1 MSHLKKI
8 MDSTNLKEKY
18 STLLE
23 SLDRTNTSKM
33 IIERHYARVASLEIS
48 EGNATANDVYAE
60 LKGLGVEQNKARHMV
75 QVASL
80 TEAKTQ
86 FADQFLLKRIDILE
100 SSMKEL
106 KAYSWMKSIGDFI
119 KEGEEFLQRNEVYIL
134 IEQIIYDLEMDNN
147 RSYFAK
153 SINKL
158 REVSESENPVI
169 DILERM
175 EEDKWI
181 PLVKRLYEYASK
193 LKGSITG
200 ENPNFK
206 ISRVYSPVE
215 SIDENRF
222 VFVSSGKILETNG
235 SIIEESDFQL
245 TDNFKSLLY
254 IAESARFF
262 EKGMRIYPNTNS
274 VLDLEFGD
282 TTTVKLNGKVVE
294 STEVANHLLSAGYVK
309 MGETGKLSYI
319 TQAVSEGSKIKDI
332 NFAYK
337 VVSSI
342 FEGLS
347 ATVFNLNEKVYIQKV
362 NRGMKENV
370 LIEAQSAEE
379 AIRMVKDFMNYDISN
394 SLIHLLENEKAE
406 ASRREKEINKIESR
420 IKFLIES
427 LADLERVAKING
439 VEGSEHIKKAKE
451 LLLTQIT
458 EQNKS
463 LEKFGLIQESNP
475 NKTLNKKLNESHFK
489 IGDKV
494 TCKASGKTGKVVKL
508 DKEHGKD
515 DEKYYTV
522 KIDGSREIKYAP
534 NELTL
539 NESHCT
545 PGKEYNINDK
555 LYVYQ
560 GETDGVH
567 IFNTKEG
574 NEPINMTDSEYM
586 EACESGIIK

>member
-1 MSHLKKI
+1 MSNLKKI
-8 MDSTNLKEKY
+8 MDSGNLKLKY

-33 IIERHYARVASLEIS
+33 IIERHYARVASLEIA

-86 FADQFLLKRIDILE
+86 FADQFLLKRLEILE
-100 SSMKEL
+100 SSIKEL
-106 KAYSWMKSIGDFI
+106 KSYSWMKSVGDFI
-119 KEGEEFLQRNEVYIL
+119 KEGEDFLRRNEVYIL
-134 IEQIIYDLEMDNN
+134 VERIIYDLEMDNN

-158 REVSESENPVI
+158 REISESENPVMA
-169 DILERM
+169 ILEGM

-206 ISRVYSPVE
+206 VSRVYSPVE
-215 SIDENRF
+215 AIDENRF
-222 VFVSSGKILETNG
+222 VFASSGKILETNG
-235 SIIEESDFQL
+235 STIEESDFQL
-245 TDNFKSLLY
+245 SNNFKSLLS

-282 TTTVKLNGKVVE
+282 TTTVKLNGKIVE
-294 STEVANHLLSAGYVK
+294 STEVTNHLLAGGFVK

-319 TQAVSEGSKIKDI
+319 SQAVAEGAKIKDM
-332 NFAYK
+332 NFAYR

-347 ATVFNLNEKVYIQKV
+347 ATIFNLNEKVYIQKV

-379 AIRMVKDFMNYDISN
+379 AVRMVKDFMNYDISN

-406 ASRREKEINKIESR
+406 STRREKEVSKIESR

-439 VEGSEHIKKAKE
+439 VEGSDHIKKAKQ
-451 LLLTQIT
+451 LLEGQIA
-458 EQNKS
+458 EQNTILS
-463 LEKFGLIQESNP
+463 RFGLTES
-475 NKTLNKKLNESHFK
+475 
-489 IGDKV
+489 IAV
-494 TCKASGKTGKVVKL
+494 TSINQL
-508 DKEHGKD
+508 
-515 DEKYYTV
+515 
-522 KIDGSREIKYAP
+522 
-534 NELTL
+534 
-539 NESHCT
+539 T
-545 PGKEYNINDK
+545 PGKEYTIK
-555 LYVYQ
+555 GVTGYAYQ
-560 GETDGVH
+560 GASGGKH
-567 IFNTKEG
+567 IFN
-574 NEPINMTDSEYM
+574 NERGDKPTPISMTDAELDG
-586 EACESGIIK
+586 AIKSGAIEK

>member
-33 IIERHYARVASLEIS
+33 IIERHFARVASLEIA

-86 FADQFLLKRIDILE
+86 FADQFLLKRIEILE

-106 KAYSWMKSIGDFI
+106 KAYSWMKSVGDFI
-119 KEGEEFLQRNEVYIL
+119 KEGEDFLRRNEVYIL
-134 IEQIIYDLEMDNN
+134 VERIIYDLEMDHN
-147 RSYFAK
+147 RSYFSK

-158 REVSESENPVI
+158 REVSESENPVMA
-169 DILERM
+169 ILEGM

-200 ENPNFK
+200 ENPNFQ
-206 ISRVYSPVE
+206 ITRVYSPVE
-215 SIDENRF
+215 AIDENRF
-222 VFVSSGKILETNG
+222 VFASSGKVLETNG
-235 SIIEESDFQL
+235 STIEESDFQL
-245 TDNFKSLLY
+245 TDNFKSLLS

-282 TTTVKLNGKVVE
+282 TTTTVKLNGKVVE
-294 STEVANHLLSAGYVK
+294 STEVANHLLTAGFVK

-319 TQAVSEGSKIKDI
+319 TQAVAEGSKIKDM
-332 NFAYK
+332 NFAYR

-347 ATVFNLNEKVYIQKV
+347 ATIFNLNEKVYIQKV

-379 AIRMVKDFMNYDISN
+379 AVRMVKDFMNYDISN

-406 ASRREKEINKIESR
+406 SSRRDKEINKIESR

-439 VEGSEHIKKAKE
+439 VEGSEHIKKAKQ
-451 LLLTQIT
+451 LLEGQIS
-458 EQNKS
+458 EQNTILS
-463 LEKFGLIQESNP
+463 RFGLSE
-475 NKTLNKKLNESHFK
+475 
-489 IGDKV
+489 
-494 TCKASGKTGKVVKL
+494 AAVVATM
-508 DKEHGKD
+508 E
-515 DEKYYTV
+515 
-522 KIDGSREIKYAP
+522 
-534 NELTL
+534 ELI
-539 NESHCT
+539 
-545 PGKEYNINDK
+545 PGKEYTIK
-555 LYVYQ
+555 GISGYAYQ
-560 GETDGVH
+560 GSSDGKH
-567 IFNTKEG
+567 IFN
-574 NEPINMTDSEYM
+574 NERGDKPTPITMTDE
-586 EACESGIIK
+586 ELTGAIKSGAIEK